1 MRIQEPGFITPQI
14 LFLGSRDICMY
25 LVMGEHYALLGGGVA
40 WGVAKLE
47 AQLDQYHVDRDRIRH
62 LVISHAHHDH
72 CGAVPYLI
80 SRYPHIQT
88 IASEYCTYVL
98 NKSKP
103 VHLIQQVNRKTLDA
117 LKRPHSFNGISLD
130 FHPISIGLQV
140 KDGDRLSLGNGLSL
154 HFFQTPGHSRCSL
167 SVYIP
172 ELEALFPAD
181 AVPSPEKGSRELTV
195 TANHDYDDYIHSLEK
210 LESLPIRVIGYEHGG
225 VLTEDDAVAIIPRGL
240 AATRQQRER
249 IHKRYEELKDFDLLV
264 KEIAEKYQTLEL
276 FRLVPSDIMR
286 AITERMVKSALGLV

>member
-1 MRIQEPGFITPQI
+1 
-14 LFLGSRDICMY
+14 MY

-47 AQLDQYHVDRDRIRH
+47 AQLDQYRVDRNRIRH

-72 CGAVPYLI
+72 CGAVPYLV
-80 SRYPHIQT
+80 SKYPHIQT
-88 IASEYCTYVL
+88 VASEYCAYIL
-98 NKSKP
+98 NKSQP
-103 VHLIQQVNRKTLDA
+103 VRLIQQVNRNTLDA
-117 LKRPHSFNGISLD
+117 LKKPHTFNSVSLD

-140 KDGDRLSLGNGLSL
+140 ADGDLLNLGNGLSL

-181 AVPSPEKGSRELTV
+181 AVPYPEKQSHELTV

-210 LESLPIRVIGYEHGG
+210 LESLPIRVIAYEHGG
-225 VLTEDDAVAIIPRGL
+225 ALTEDDAAAIIPNGL

-249 IHKRYEELKDFDLLV
+249 IRKRYAELRDLDLLV

-276 FRLVPSDIMR
+276 FRLVPSDLMR